1 MAFHIL
7 KRRQYDRRLLMPD
20 TMYRIS
26 HSQNSCLLHIVWY
39 SYMVYHNRQVNSQEL
54 GNHNIHHCTI
64 LRPLNSQLALT
75 CCLGNYIGSDPNMTC
90 WFTGFVTSS
99 LHSLYTRLPTGLYFF
114 TLQQDSACQ
123 RQSPWCSSQHS
134 HPYQDAHHKRDISI
148 HGLSTVTLGWCI
160 RIYDITC
167 CLVQTYL

>member
-90 WFTGFVTSS
+90 
-99 LHSLYTRLPTGLYFF
+99 
-114 TLQQDSACQ
+114 
-123 RQSPWCSSQHS
+123 
-134 HPYQDAHHKRDISI
+134 
-148 HGLSTVTLGWCI
+148 
-160 RIYDITC
+160 
-167 CLVQTYL
+167 